1 MSLPF
6 RPDKVSDSSPRQF
19 VGRGFFSYK
28 NPSSRASVVSPGV
41 ENGFKSRRPYIQ
53 RLSNMVDLE
62 ITYCQP
68 CGHQPRAMEMVSQL
82 LATYGMPLNRK
93 LTVSL
98 KPADKGVF
106 DVVLDG
112 QLIFSKHQQGRFPTM
127 DDLKEQLDQKLTIP
141 LETPQ

>member
-1 MSLPF
+1 
-6 RPDKVSDSSPRQF
+6 
-19 VGRGFFSYK
+19 
-28 NPSSRASVVSPGV
+28 
-41 ENGFKSRRPYIQ
+41 
-53 RLSNMVDLE
+53 MVNE
-62 ITYCQP
+62 
-68 CGHQPRAMEMVSQL
+68 L

-112 QLIFSKHQQGRFPTM
+112 QLIFSKNEQGRFPTM
-127 DDLKEQLDQKLTIP
+127 DDLKKQLDPKLTIP

>member
-1 MSLPF
+1 
-6 RPDKVSDSSPRQF
+6 
-19 VGRGFFSYK
+19 
-28 NPSSRASVVSPGV
+28 
-41 ENGFKSRRPYIQ
+41 
-53 RLSNMVDLE
+53 
-62 ITYCQP
+62 
-68 CGHQPRAMEMVSQL
+68 MVSQL

-127 DDLKEQLDQKLTIP
+127 DDLKGQLDLKLTIP

>member
-1 MSLPF
+1 M
-6 RPDKVSDSSPRQF
+6 D
-19 VGRGFFSYK
+19 
-28 NPSSRASVVSPGV
+28 
-41 ENGFKSRRPYIQ
+41 
-53 RLSNMVDLE
+53 MVN
-62 ITYCQP
+62 
-68 CGHQPRAMEMVSQL
+68 QL

-112 QLIFSKHQQGRFPTM
+112 QLIFSKNEQGRFPTM
-127 DDLKEQLDQKLTIP
+127 DDLKKQLDPKLTIP

>member
-1 MSLPF
+1 
-6 RPDKVSDSSPRQF
+6 
-19 VGRGFFSYK
+19 
-28 NPSSRASVVSPGV
+28 
-41 ENGFKSRRPYIQ
+41 
-53 RLSNMVDLE
+53 MVN
-62 ITYCQP
+62 
-68 CGHQPRAMEMVSQL
+68 QL

-112 QLIFSKHQQGRFPTM
+112 QLIFSKNEQGRFPTM
-127 DDLKEQLDQKLTIP
+127 DDVKKQLDQKLTIP

>member
-1 MSLPF
+1 M
-6 RPDKVSDSSPRQF
+6 D
-19 VGRGFFSYK
+19 
-28 NPSSRASVVSPGV
+28 
-41 ENGFKSRRPYIQ
+41 
-53 RLSNMVDLE
+53 MVN
-62 ITYCQP
+62 
-68 CGHQPRAMEMVSQL
+68 QL

-112 QLIFSKHQQGRFPTM
+112 QLIFSKNEQGRFPTM
-127 DDLKEQLDQKLTIP
+127 DDVKKQLDQKLTIP

>member
-1 MSLPF
+1 
-6 RPDKVSDSSPRQF
+6 
-19 VGRGFFSYK
+19 
-28 NPSSRASVVSPGV
+28 
-41 ENGFKSRRPYIQ
+41 
-53 RLSNMVDLE
+53 MVDLK

-68 CGHQPRAMEMVSQL
+68 CGHQPWAMDMVNQL

-112 QLIFSKHQQGRFPTM
+112 QLIFSKNEQGRFPTM
-127 DDLKEQLDQKLTIP
+127 DDLKKQLDPKLTIP

>member
-1 MSLPF
+1 M
-6 RPDKVSDSSPRQF
+6 
-19 VGRGFFSYK
+19 
-28 NPSSRASVVSPGV
+28 
-41 ENGFKSRRPYIQ
+41 
-53 RLSNMVDLE
+53 SNMVDLE

-68 CGHQPRAMEMVSQL
+68 CGHQPTAIDMVNQL

-127 DDLKEQLDQKLTIP
+127 EDLKKKLDQKLTIS

>member
-1 MSLPF
+1 
-6 RPDKVSDSSPRQF
+6 
-19 VGRGFFSYK
+19 
-28 NPSSRASVVSPGV
+28 
-41 ENGFKSRRPYIQ
+41 
-53 RLSNMVDLE
+53 MVN
-62 ITYCQP
+62 
-68 CGHQPRAMEMVSQL
+68 QL

-127 DDLKEQLDQKLTIP
+127 EDWQFLTKVSP
-141 LETPQ
+141 VYYTRFASSN

>member
-1 MSLPF
+1 M
-6 RPDKVSDSSPRQF
+6 
-19 VGRGFFSYK
+19 
-28 NPSSRASVVSPGV
+28 
-41 ENGFKSRRPYIQ
+41 
-53 RLSNMVDLE
+53 SNMVDLE

-68 CGHQPRAMEMVSQL
+68 CGHQPTAIDMVNQL

-112 QLIFSKHQQGRFPTM
+112 QLIFSKNEQGRFPTL
-127 DDLKEQLDQKLTIP
+127 DDLKKQLDQKLTIP
-141 LETPQ
+141 LEAPQ

>member
-1 MSLPF
+1 
-6 RPDKVSDSSPRQF
+6 
-19 VGRGFFSYK
+19 
-28 NPSSRASVVSPGV
+28 
-41 ENGFKSRRPYIQ
+41 
-53 RLSNMVDLE
+53 MVDLE

-68 CGHQPRAMEMVSQL
+68 CGHQPRAMDMVNQL

-112 QLIFSKHQQGRFPTM
+112 QLIFSKNEQGRFPTM
-127 DDLKEQLDQKLTIP
+127 DDLKKQLDPKLTIP

>member
-1 MSLPF
+1 
-6 RPDKVSDSSPRQF
+6 
-19 VGRGFFSYK
+19 
-28 NPSSRASVVSPGV
+28 
-41 ENGFKSRRPYIQ
+41 
-53 RLSNMVDLE
+53 MVDLE

-68 CGHQPRAMEMVSQL
+68 CGHQPRALDMVNQL

-127 DDLKEQLDQKLTIP
+127 DDLKKRLDLKLTIP

>member
-1 MSLPF
+1 M
-6 RPDKVSDSSPRQF
+6 
-19 VGRGFFSYK
+19 VG
-28 NPSSRASVVSPGV
+28 
-41 ENGFKSRRPYIQ
+41 
-53 RLSNMVDLE
+53 
-62 ITYCQP
+62 
-68 CGHQPRAMEMVSQL
+68 QL

>member
-1 MSLPF
+1 
-6 RPDKVSDSSPRQF
+6 
-19 VGRGFFSYK
+19 
-28 NPSSRASVVSPGV
+28 
-41 ENGFKSRRPYIQ
+41 
-53 RLSNMVDLE
+53 MVDLE

-68 CGHQPRAMEMVSQL
+68 CGHQPTAIDMVNQL

-112 QLIFSKHQQGRFPTM
+112 QLIFSKNEQGRFPTM
-127 DDLKEQLDQKLTIP
+127 DDLKKQLDPKLTIP

>member
-1 MSLPF
+1 
-6 RPDKVSDSSPRQF
+6 
-19 VGRGFFSYK
+19 
-28 NPSSRASVVSPGV
+28 
-41 ENGFKSRRPYIQ
+41 
-53 RLSNMVDLE
+53 MVDLE

-68 CGHQPRAMEMVSQL
+68 CGHQPRAMDMVNQL

-112 QLIFSKHQQGRFPTM
+112 KLIFSKHQEGRFPTV
-127 DDLKEQLDQKLTIP
+127 DDLKNHLDQRLTIP
-141 LETPQ
+141 LETPQPTS

>member
-1 MSLPF
+1 
-6 RPDKVSDSSPRQF
+6 
-19 VGRGFFSYK
+19 
-28 NPSSRASVVSPGV
+28 
-41 ENGFKSRRPYIQ
+41 
-53 RLSNMVDLE
+53 
-62 ITYCQP
+62 
-68 CGHQPRAMEMVSQL
+68 MEMVSQL

-112 QLIFSKHQQGRFPTM
+112 QLIFSKDQQGRFPTM
-127 DDLKEQLDQKLTIP
+127 DDLKKQLDQKLTIP